1 MFIALDIKITRIRRY
16 AFVIYKVCKKNQLNL
31 HIFEF
36 QDVYKYLPE
45 NRKLSPDSKIKAE
58 EYIRVKSDPKLISKA
73 LAKDGKVVTAKD
85 VSNIQMN
92 LKQTDCND
100 LADLEKLLN
109 EKYGE
114 SKKCQRFLVIAKHEQ
129 F

>member
-1 MFIALDIKITRIRRY
+1 
-16 AFVIYKVCKKNQLNL
+16 
-31 HIFEF
+31 
-36 QDVYKYLPE
+36 VYKYLPE